1 MDPGFRSPLIDFFRR
16 GEVARDV
23 RLLAAQGAL
32 APRAQEQIALL
43 VLLSD
48 DPDPE
53 IRQATAV
60 TLDALPFEP
69 LRAFLARH
77 DTPPEI
83 VAFFASHGI
92 EPLSGAAPAA
102 AAESPSVTPASPA
115 VPPPADAAGPPPET
129 GPAPMPHEPLLDE
142 PLLDMSEPL
151 LDTLSELPEDPGPA
165 DAEQKIL
172 SSLSVLDRMK
182 LAMKGTREQR
192 AVLVRD
198 SNKLVSA
205 AVMSSP
211 KLNEAEIEAFTKM
224 GNVSEDVMRI
234 IGTNRSWTKNYG
246 IVLGLCRHPKTP
258 PALAMSFVQRLNE
271 KDLKAISTDRNAK
284 DGMRLLAKKM
294 LSKGKL

>member
-53 IRQATAV
+53 VRQATTA
-60 TLDALPFEP
+60 TLAALPVQP

-77 DTPPEI
+77 DTPREI
-83 VAFFASHGI
+83 VGFFAGVGI
-92 EPLSGAAPAA
+92 EPLGAAAPD
-102 AAESPSVTPASPA
+102 EV
-115 VPPPADAAGPPPET
+115 PPADVAASDAQPSQ
-129 GPAPMPHEPLLDE
+129 PAPFDPLAPEPLLD
-142 PLLDMSEPL
+142 LSEPL

-165 DAEQKIL
+165 DPEHKML

-211 KLNEAEIEAFTKM
+211 KINEAEIEAFTKM

-234 IGTNRSWTKNYG
+234 IGMNRSWTKNYG
-246 IVLGLCRHPKTP
+246 IVLGLCKHPKTP
-258 PALAMSFVQRLNE
+258 PAIAMSFVQRLNE
-271 KDLKAISTDRNAK
+271 KDLKAITTDRNAK
-284 DGMRLLAKKM
+284 EGLRLLAKKM
-294 LSKGKL
+294 LSKGKI

>member
-53 IRQATAV
+53 VRQATAV

-92 EPLSGAAPAA
+92 EPLSGAAP
-102 AAESPSVTPASPA
+102 
-115 VPPPADAAGPPPET
+115 ET

-142 PLLDMSEPL
+142 PPLDMSEPL

-165 DAEQKIL
+165 DPEHTIL

>member
-32 APRAQEQIALL
+32 APRAQEQLALL

-48 DPDPE
+48 DADPE
-53 IRQATAV
+53 IRRAAGV
-60 TLDALPFEP
+60 TLDALPIEP
-69 LRAFLARH
+69 LRAFLARS
-77 DTPPEI
+77 DTPPEMR
-83 VAFFASHGI
+83 AFFATLGI
-92 EPLSGAAPAA
+92 EVTADVPVEAAINF
-102 AAESPSVTPASPA
+102 
-115 VPPPADAAGPPPET
+115 D
-129 GPAPMPHEPLLDE
+129 
-142 PLLDMSEPL
+142 EPL

-165 DAEQKIL
+165 DPEHKML

-205 AVMSSP
+205 AVLSSP
-211 KLNEAEIEAFTKM
+211 KVNEAEIEAFTKM

-234 IGTNRSWTKNYG
+234 IGQNRAWTKNYG
-246 IVLGLCRHPKTP
+246 VMLGLCKHPKTP
-258 PALAMSFVQRLNE
+258 PAIAMSFVQRLNE
-271 KDLKAISTDRNAK
+271 KDLKMISTDRNAK
-284 DGMRLLAKKM
+284 DGLRLLARKM
-294 LSKGKL
+294 LQKGKD